1 MTVIRVD
8 HGAGGWQ
15 AIPRAM
21 LEDERI
27 SLAAR
32 GLMGWFL
39 AKNETWRVQP
49 DFCQKLFKL
58 TSEKWGKL
66 TGELIRAGYYHRVTT
81 RDEKGRLRTSITITP
96 VSTIPPGAGLPAH
109 GQRATQSTTQ
119 SVNREPGRPGG
130 LLKTKEDKTSE
141 VKTLLKTPA
150 PEAPNTRDTPSARV
164 FNEIEISTAAI
175 EKGLITQTEAARL
188 KGLAS
193 REKNGQQLLDELV
206 EQLSIQ
212 GRHPNGQIS
221 DPFGYF
227 MRLKTSTR
235 LTRSS
240 EGESRRV
247 KSTSMM
253 SIGQILALRE
263 ARNVR

>member
-39 AKNETWRVQP
+39 SKNETWRVQP
-49 DFCQKLFKL
+49 DFCQELFKL

-81 RDEKGRLRTSITITP
+81 RDEKGRLRTSVTITP
-96 VSTIPPGAGLPAH
+96 VSTIPPGVGLPAH

-119 SVNREPGRPGG
+119 PVNRVPGSPGG

-141 VKTLLKTPA
+141 VKTLLKNPA
-150 PEAPNTRDTPSARV
+150 PEAPHTRATPTARV
-164 FNEIEISTAAI
+164 FNEIEIFRAII
-175 EKGLITQTEAARL
+175 EKGLLTEPEANRIRA
-188 KGLAS
+188 LAK
-193 REKNGQQLLDELV
+193 REKNGQQLVDELV
-206 EQLSIQ
+206 EQLHLR
-212 GRHPNGQIS
+212 GRHPNGQIV
-221 DPFGYF
+221 DPLGYF
-227 MRLKTSTR
+227 IRLKTSTG
-235 LTRSS
+235 LTRAG

-247 KSTSMM
+247 KSTPML
-253 SIGQILALRE
+253 SIGELLTGLG
-263 ARNVR
+263 ARNAL